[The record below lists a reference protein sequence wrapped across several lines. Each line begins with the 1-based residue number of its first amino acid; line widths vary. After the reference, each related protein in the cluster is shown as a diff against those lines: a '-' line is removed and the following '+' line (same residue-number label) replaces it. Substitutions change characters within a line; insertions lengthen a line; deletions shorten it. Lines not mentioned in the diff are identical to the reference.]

1 MNAGVL
7 AFDAAGRITT
17 LNVADFPS
25 PHFNGGTP
33 TGDLGSLVITTA
45 LPSAFVHGGGYDDAG
60 ALCVVTAAADHYL
73 AGLPYAVD
81 GALCVSFDQTPATWV
96 AGIPLDAAGRV
107 CCATPTTPID
117 LSPFSSGFSGGFA

>member
-17 LNVADFPS
+17 LAVADFPS

-33 TGDLGSLVITTA
+33 TGDLGSLVLGSLTA
-45 LPSAFVHGGGYDDAG
+45 ARIDGVPYDAAG
-60 ALCVVTAAADHYL
+60 AVVANSTDAIVAWTG
-73 AGLPYAVD
+73 GLPLCAD
-81 GALCVSFDQTPATWV
+81 ALAVSFDQTPVTWV

-107 CCATPTTPID
+107 CCASTAPPIN
-117 LSPFSSGFSGGFA
+117 LSGFDSGFDGGFG